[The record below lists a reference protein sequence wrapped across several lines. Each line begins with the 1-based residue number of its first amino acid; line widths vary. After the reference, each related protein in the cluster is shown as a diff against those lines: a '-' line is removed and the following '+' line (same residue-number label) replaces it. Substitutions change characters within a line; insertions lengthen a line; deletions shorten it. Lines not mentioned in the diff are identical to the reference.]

1 MLARGAPRLRLGAP
15 LARIQSDLLG
25 TVVYTDFV
33 SGRRDVCSILLPG
46 NAHLSEASINV
57 ASCLQSDAHRF
68 MMPTD
73 RFIPQYY
80 LFARTVVETSS
91 LELRPKSKLFDS
103 HCHLDL
109 INRRL
114 GTSYSLQE
122 MVTRDLQVEVA
133 YVLPVFYLSF

>member
-1 MLARGAPRLRLGAP
+1 
-15 LARIQSDLLG
+15 
-25 TVVYTDFV
+25 
-33 SGRRDVCSILLPG
+33 
-46 NAHLSEASINV
+46 
-57 ASCLQSDAHRF
+57 